1 LEARQ
6 NLTERGDASVSSADL
21 TFGTGFGG
29 GRGDL
34 LASVGWLDQKPTFQ
48 ASRDFTS
55 FTAADGCVIAGSQDE
70 FGIGT
75 GTGSLTCDAAN
86 EEWGLIRFGS
96 GIIPQ
101 SRFSGAGPG
110 GALFPTGVGGAL
122 TRLNPIRFAPGGD
135 IVRFFAPT
143 DSYNFAPINYLQV
156 PLERYSANLIASY
169 EFTPAFEPFVE
180 LSYIRTRSPQQLA
193 PAPAF
198 IGSGGDSVFPA
209 RINLD
214 NPFLSPQARQSLE
227 ITYGRDSAGRRGFLG
242 NVATGFTINPAFT
255 GDADGFVSPG
265 FISSRLE
272 GLGPRVVENKRE
284 AWRGL
289 IGLRGAIAEGWSYEA
304 YYSRSSVTHDAAF
317 FNSASA
323 KRFQQAMLAR
333 RDSSGNIV
341 CIDPSDGCVPI
352 NVFGEQD
359 ISAAAADFLMIDP
372 FESTKVKEQVA
383 ELAAKGDLAELPAGT
398 LKAVLGAGWRRT
410 SYARAPDDSFEEGD
424 TIGFFKSIGASGST
438 RAFEFFGEALIP
450 ILKERK
456 FAEDLSAELGLRYS
470 DYDTVG
476 GVWTWKV
483 MGNWSPIHAIRF
495 RAGLQQAIRA
505 PNVRE
510 VFEETVTNL
519 GFAVDPCAPINELV
533 LDDELLAACAR
544 NGAVDLE
551 LDFYDTLVT
560 TGGSTNLKAETARTT
575 TVGIVVN
582 PISRLSATIDYY
594 DINIRDAIGVFGGG
608 DGSFGAVAGCI
619 YGGADPADPLC
630 QAFTRGE
637 TGFVTELVIPN
648 ANLARLRTRGI
659 DWQLSY
665 GFPLLS
671 GQMQLNLSG
680 TRIITSEIQTNSNL
694 DPIKCAG
701 FFGNPCGRTIQGTAN
716 PRWKLFNRASW
727 QIGPATFSLRHRFF
741 SATRDARY
749 SAFETLRQPEPDFIP
764 VNAAKSPSRH
774 YYDAAAAFD
783 IAKRFQLTIGVNN
796 LFDTKPS
803 LVGNQQVQAN
813 TDPSLYDVLGRRF
826 FATVRAKLR

>member
-1 LEARQ
+1 
-6 NLTERGDASVSSADL
+6 
-21 TFGTGFGG
+21 
-29 GRGDL
+29 
-34 LASVGWLDQKPTFQ
+34 
-48 ASRDFTS
+48 
-55 FTAADGCVIAGSQDE
+55 
-70 FGIGT
+70 
-75 GTGSLTCDAAN
+75 
-86 EEWGLIRFGS
+86 
-96 GIIPQ
+96 
-101 SRFSGAGPG
+101 
-110 GALFPTGVGGAL
+110 
-122 TRLNPIRFAPGGD
+122 
-135 IVRFFAPT
+135 
-143 DSYNFAPINYLQV
+143 
-156 PLERYSANLIASY
+156 
-169 EFTPAFEPFVE
+169 
-180 LSYIRTRSPQQLA
+180 
-193 PAPAF
+193 
-198 IGSGGDSVFPA
+198 
-209 RINLD
+209 
-214 NPFLSPQARQSLE
+214 
-227 ITYGRDSAGRRGFLG
+227 
-242 NVATGFTINPAFT
+242 
-255 GDADGFVSPG
+255 
-265 FISSRLE
+265 
-272 GLGPRVVENKRE
+272 
-284 AWRGL
+284 
-289 IGLRGAIAEGWSYEA
+289 
-304 YYSRSSVTHDAAF
+304 
-317 FNSASA
+317 
-323 KRFQQAMLAR
+323 RFQQAMLAR

-359 ISAAAADFLMIDP
+359 ISAAAAEVLMIDP

-398 LKAVLGAGWRRT
+398 LKVVLGAGWRRT